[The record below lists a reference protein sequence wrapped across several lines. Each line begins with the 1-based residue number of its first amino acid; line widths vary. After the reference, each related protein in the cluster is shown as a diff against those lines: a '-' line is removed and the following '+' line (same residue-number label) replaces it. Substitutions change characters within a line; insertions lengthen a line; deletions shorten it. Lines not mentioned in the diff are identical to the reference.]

1 MLGAATVTRYV
12 LANWKS
18 HKTVAEGEKW
28 LAEFLKLYRP
38 DPQVEVILAPS
49 YIHLVP
55 LYHMLQD
62 MESPSLSLAVQDL
75 SPFPLGAYNG
85 AVAAAMVRDMA
96 DYALIGHSERRRY
109 FHETDQEAA
118 NKASEAAAAG
128 IKPILCVDQPY
139 ARSQMTALNEADMEN
154 MIIGYGP
161 VEAIGVNIPPSL
173 EKTRREVAEIQ
184 EIFPDKPILYGGS
197 INKNNGADYLK
208 IAGVAGLMVGTA
220 SLDAEEFAS
229 ICQIVSKVEDKS
241 EG

>member
-1 MLGAATVTRYV
+1 VTKYV

-18 HKTVAEGEKW
+18 HKTVDEGKKW
-28 LAEFLKLYRP
+28 LTEFSKVYRP

-62 MESPSLSLAVQDL
+62 MESPSLCLAAQDL

-85 AVAAAMVRDMA
+85 AVAAAMVRDMVE
-96 DYALIGHSERRRY
+96 YAIIGHSERRRY
-109 FHETDQEAA
+109 FHETDQETA
-118 NKASEAAAAG
+118 NKASEAVAAG

-139 ARSQMTALNEADMEN
+139 AHAQMTALNEADMEN

-161 VEAIGVNIPPSL
+161 VEAIGVNIPQSQ

-197 INKNNGADYLK
+197 INAENAESYMQLP
-208 IAGVAGLMVGTA
+208 GVSGLMVGSA
-220 SLDAEEFAS
+220 SLDVEEFALIS
-229 ICQIVSKVEDKS
+229 QTASPA
-241 EG
+241 